1 MKTCPYCAEEIQDA
15 AIVCKHCGRDIFE
28 QEAPTTTPLE
38 TPPLL
43 KCATCGTLN
52 KRAVI
57 VLEFIHLLRRRID
70 LLDRGQY
77 YCSQCKKN
85 LHMKGSS
92 VLVKGASLPDP
103 SPADD
108 KAERVRQTCRY
119 CKETVQPGATVC
131 PHCRKDI
138 GPGSKMQEVGVN
150 LVKAGCA
157 IWFFTWVGIP
167 LLVIFFV
174 LLLALFS

>member
-1 MKTCPYCAEEIQDA
+1 MKTCPFCAEEIQDA

-38 TPPLL
+38 TPLML

-52 KRAVI
+52 ER
-57 VLEFIHLLRRRID
+57 D
-70 LLDRGQY
+70 QY

-138 GPGSKMQEVGVN
+138 GPGSQMQEAGVN
-150 LVKAGCA
+150 LVKTGCG
-157 IWFFTWVGIP
+157 IWFFTWVVIP
-167 LLVIFFV
+167 LLIIFFV